1 MSAVLNQSSLKW
13 KCMDEE
19 KAKKFQER
27 EKDSGMSLEVEE
39 EVVEGDVNVS
49 GA

>member
-1 MSAVLNQSSLKW
+1 M
-13 KCMDEE
+13 
-19 KAKKFQER
+19 KFQER